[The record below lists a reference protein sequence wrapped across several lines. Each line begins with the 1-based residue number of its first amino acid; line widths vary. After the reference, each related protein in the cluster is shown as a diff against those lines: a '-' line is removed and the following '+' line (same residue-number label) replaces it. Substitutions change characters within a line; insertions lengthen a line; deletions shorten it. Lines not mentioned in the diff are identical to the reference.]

1 MLDYSA
7 IGRNLGELRNKS
19 GKTQMELAKLLNVS
33 HQAVSKWERG
43 QALPGIESFLILSD
57 GVCQRMVEHTLFLQH
72 CRGYKKTNRKI
83 GS

>member
-7 IGRNLGELRNKS
+7 IGRNLAELRNKS

-43 QALPGIESFLILSD
+43 QALPGIDQDVRERRPDS
-57 GVCQRMVEHTLFLQH
+57 
-72 CRGYKKTNRKI
+72 
-83 GS
+83 